1 MTLEHLIQS
10 AAAALGMHDFRY
22 TRGATCELELGNG
35 LQMVIEPS
43 RSEEA
48 VHLYAVVGDVPVT
61 DREKFMETLLRAQLF
76 HREVGEGCCF
86 GLDDEA
92 GEIMLNRKVSTAE
105 LGEDQFLAILNEFAN
120 WATFW
125 TTRLASPELTGSSA
139 GSDVIESSSFIRA

>member
-10 AAAALGMHDFRY
+10 AAATLGMDDFRY
-22 TRGATCELELGNG
+22 SPGATCELELGNG

-48 VHLYAVVGDVPVT
+48 VHLYAVVGDVPVI
-61 DREKFMETLLRAQLF
+61 DREKFMETLLKAQLF

-92 GEIMLNRKVSTAE
+92 EEIILNRKVSTAE

-120 WATFW
+120 WASFW
-125 TTRLASPELTGSSA
+125 KTRLESPESTGSA
-139 GSDVIESSSFIRA
+139 GADAIESSSFIRA